1 LTVPPWRIVEPD
13 LDSILREHPRPLDE
27 LAAGEIP
34 AVVLRGA
41 FPSAKCEALVR
52 RLIEE
57 GLLYDPRLPIPP
69 QFLEAAIPEG
79 YYREGKKSEPAFAWE
94 EKKAAGKTRIDV
106 GTSLGYRGS
115 DKEAFLAHSAQTNAL
130 FARLFG
136 DGDNPIRLL
145 YQTLERLSRD
155 QRVMTAR
162 EPDGREYGA
171 AIIRAHYGGYT
182 YKPHFDSVRLREKR
196 EGLRGPPVRAPVRGS
211 AGAAEH
217 AASATPL
224 PRRQE
229 LGASCT
235 AACGRRRWTL
245 HLKNETFP
253 RLCARAAGSRTSRS
267 AWRRAIFTSST
278 PGRFTKSPAWRESFR
293 ESCWPRSS
301 ATAEG
306 GKRFLCGHNHE
317 QFLKRETGPTMSS
330 PLKILDPEAAV
341 ASRYAAAAHEVE
353 PALCCPTG
361 YPTAYLDVI
370 PEEIL
375 AKDYGCGDPTPYVK
389 PGETVLDLGAGAG
402 KLAFILAQVVGPQGR
417 VIGVDCNGQMLALAR
432 KHAPAVAE
440 QLGFANM
447 EFRNGL
453 IQDLRLDL
461 DRLAAELANHPVRTV
476 EDWLAL
482 RSTEDRL
489 RREFPLVDGESVDCV
504 VSNCVLNLVRPQDRQ
519 ELFAELFRVLRE
531 GGRAAISDIVA
542 DRDVPPRLQN
552 DPSAVVGLRLGRL
565 PGRPL
570 PAGFPGGRLPA
581 GATGQPPGDAVAGG
595 RGNRIPRGD
604 RGGSQGGR
612 GEPGPLL
619 RAGEPLLLKVFR
631 IGPIFRPRPAGAEP
645 RRGFQNKVRTLL
657 SF

>member
-1 LTVPPWRIVEPD
+1 
-13 LDSILREHPRPLDE
+13 
-27 LAAGEIP
+27 
-34 AVVLRGA
+34 
-41 FPSAKCEALVR
+41 
-52 RLIEE
+52 
-57 GLLYDPRLPIPP
+57 
-69 QFLEAAIPEG
+69 
-79 YYREGKKSEPAFAWE
+79 
-94 EKKAAGKTRIDV
+94 
-106 GTSLGYRGS
+106 
-115 DKEAFLAHSAQTNAL
+115 
-130 FARLFG
+130 
-136 DGDNPIRLL
+136 
-145 YQTLERLSRD
+145 
-155 QRVMTAR
+155 
-162 EPDGREYGA
+162 
-171 AIIRAHYGGYT
+171 
-182 YKPHFDSVRLREKR
+182 
-196 EGLRGPPVRAPVRGS
+196 
-211 AGAAEH
+211 
-217 AASATPL
+217 
-224 PRRQE
+224 
-229 LGASCT
+229 
-235 AACGRRRWTL
+235 
-245 HLKNETFP
+245 
-253 RLCARAAGSRTSRS
+253 
-267 AWRRAIFTSST
+267 
-278 PGRFTKSPAWRESFR
+278 
-293 ESCWPRSS
+293 
-301 ATAEG
+301 
-306 GKRFLCGHNHE
+306 
-317 QFLKRETGPTMSS
+317 MSS

-552 DPSAVVGLRLGRL
+552 DPVLWSGCVSGAYREDRFLRAFQE
-565 PGRPL
+565 
-570 PAGFPGGRLPA
+570 AGFQQVQLVNRQATPWRVVEGIEFRAVTVVAHKGVAANQDLCCGPA
-581 GATGQPPGDAVAGG
+581 S
-595 RGNRIPRGD
+595 RCC
-604 RGGSQGGR
+604 
-612 GEPGPLL
+612 
-619 RAGEPLLLKVFR
+619 
-631 IGPIFRPRPAGAEP
+631 
-645 RRGFQNKVRTLL
+645 
-657 SF
+657 